1 METNYIKWTLPNW
14 ITVVLMVTI
23 AYVGYGLASQ
33 AIKQY
38 TMPQA

>member
-14 ITVVLMVTI
+14 ITVVLMVSL
-23 AYVGYGLASQ
+23 AYVAYGLAGQ

-38 TMPQA
+38 TSPAS